1 MVGLNPAGMNMI
13 RQVLCAV
20 MGLWCL
26 TAQAVV
32 LEGVGH
38 GTIVEGNLDQ
48 ARADARQAAMR
59 DLALQYDATVSTEDT
74 LENGELTHSHTQLSA
89 MAQVRN
95 ATIVDEYRS
104 GNLLRVTV
112 RAELASAEAGSRG
125 SSCNAGDAAG
135 LRKRVAVTG
144 FPILHTEQGG
154 NRSLDDASEQ
164 LPQALVA
171 RLQERG
177 QLQVLGATG
186 LQLFND
192 PQNAPTSRTNLGT
205 NHLTNV
211 VQVARELGAQFVV
224 SGVIRDMGLNDPDAW
239 GSSIFARMQRSAG
252 AVDTTRRFEAEI
264 MVFDGFSGSPVFQQ
278 RFHTRAEWQPDG
290 PGTEGFAN
298 GGLPRSAWGEAVSGV
313 IDQMSTAVSEAL
325 RCQPFMA
332 RIARVD
338 GQKVTLETG
347 ATAGLRPGDE
357 LNVYRSQ
364 RYFDALDGTPE
375 LADAGVS
382 ITLDNVHPD
391 FSTGRLGTSSGQVNI
406 QRDDVAIIW

>member
-1 MVGLNPAGMNMI
+1 MI

-186 LQLFND
+186 LKLFND

-252 AVDTTRRFEAEI
+252 AVDT
-264 MVFDGFSGSPVFQQ
+264 
-278 RFHTRAEWQPDG
+278 
-290 PGTEGFAN
+290 
-298 GGLPRSAWGEAVSGV
+298 
-313 IDQMSTAVSEAL
+313 
-325 RCQPFMA
+325 
-332 RIARVD
+332 
-338 GQKVTLETG
+338 
-347 ATAGLRPGDE
+347 
-357 LNVYRSQ
+357 
-364 RYFDALDGTPE
+364 
-375 LADAGVS
+375 
-382 ITLDNVHPD
+382 
-391 FSTGRLGTSSGQVNI
+391 
-406 QRDDVAIIW
+406 